1 MRRCQTTRTLSQLN
15 DTHFVPRV
23 GALASPP
30 GGGLQTGIAAEGR
43 ETPVATL
50 AHSPGLTG
58 DGERGADAW
67 VALRHPRCLLH
78 HAGTDNGSFAPLA
91 GSDAGLK
98 TGAPTTN
105 PRFYLIGDGSFA
117 PLTGSDAGLK
127 TGAPTTNPRFYLIG
141 DGSFAPL
148 AGSDAGLKTG
158 APTPNPRFYLIGDGS
173 FAPLTGSDAGLKTGA
188 PTTNPRFYLIGD
200 GSFAP
205 LAGSDAG
212 VNTGAPTPPGVPPAF
227 FRVRGGGLRSPRG
240 APEAPRNRSRSCA
253 RGLPPSPPAP
263 PPGSPR

>member
-98 TGAPTTN
+98 APTG
-105 PRFYLIGDGSFA
+105 R
-117 PLTGSDAGLK
+117 TGRRSYYQSALLLD
-127 TGAPTTNPRFYLIG
+127 RRREF
-141 DGSFAPL
+141 
-148 AGSDAGLKTG
+148 
-158 APTPNPRFYLIGDGS
+158 
-173 FAPLTGSDAGLKTGA
+173 
-188 PTTNPRFYLIGD
+188 
-200 GSFAP
+200 
-205 LAGSDAG
+205 
-212 VNTGAPTPPGVPPAF
+212 
-227 FRVRGGGLRSPRG
+227 RSPGGERC
-240 APEAPRNRSRSCA
+240 RSEDRRSYSQSALLPDRRREFRSPGGERCRSEDRRSYYQSALLLDRRREFRSPGGERCRSEDRRSYYQSALLLDRRREFRSPGGERCRCEHRRSYSSRRSASFFSSSRRRASVSA
-253 RGLPPSPPAP
+253 RRS
-263 PPGSPR
+263 